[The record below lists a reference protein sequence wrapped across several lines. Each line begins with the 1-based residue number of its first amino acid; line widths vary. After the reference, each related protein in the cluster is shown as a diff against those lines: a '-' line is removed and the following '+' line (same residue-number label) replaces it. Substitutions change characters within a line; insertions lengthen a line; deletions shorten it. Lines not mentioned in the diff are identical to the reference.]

1 MTQPKHTITII
12 GAGIAGP
19 VLALTILSHPTL
31 SKLYTPILF
40 EKLPIS
46 SSTSPSLSRYTL
58 AVGAAV
64 ALTSNALFPLYELG
78 LREELDKISCETE
91 LIKIWRAGMK
101 GVGKYLNSIV
111 NPGWKADLGTNLR
124 VVERKD
130 LRGLLLSKIERL
142 GGEVR
147 WGRKLLEVKTVV
159 GGKVMLTFEDG
170 IEEGGDLVVGA
181 DGLWSKVRKCIV
193 FANKDTEQKED
204 PESRW
209 KAKPSGSDG
218 FYGISEKFEVE
229 GTESKPGDT
238 HWILLD
244 RGVASTWALPGGKQF
259 WTISL
264 PSTSTAERQPGRKWE
279 SETAKVYHG
288 EVHLGGYNVE
298 ETKEILR
305 NHEGV
310 WHPVAG
316 NFKNIFENT
325 EQFSRTPIAAR
336 AWEAGDI
343 GGGNCVVIGDASRV
357 MMPSSGQGACFGI
370 EDATIFAKHLLN
382 HPPTMSKDGLVDFQ
396 ACISKYANE
405 RAPRSAR
412 MTTQSYWTGVV
423 GLGDRWWWRWVRD
436 FATAWMPMS
445 ADPKAAT
452 EPTDPMGWL
461 YDVRYKVEVENEEPG
476 MSIKKAE
483 AIPQQ

>member
-1 MTQPKHTITII
+1 MTQSKYTITII

-19 VLALTILSHPTL
+19 VLALTILSNPSL
-31 SKLYTPILF
+31 SKLYVPILF
-40 EKLPIS
+40 EKQPAPSTTS
-46 SSTSPSLSRYTL
+46 SSVDWYTP

-91 LIKIWRAGMK
+91 RIKIWRTGMR
-101 GVGKYLNSIV
+101 GEGKYLNQIV

-130 LRGLLLSKIERL
+130 LRDLLLSKITEL

-147 WGRKLLEVKTVV
+147 YERKLLEVNREAS
-159 GGKVMLTFEDG
+159 GKIMLTFEDG

-193 FANKDTEQKED
+193 FANKDPAQKEA

-209 KAKPSGSDG
+209 MAIPSGSDG
-218 FYGISEKFEVE
+218 FYGVSEKFQVE
-229 GTESKPGDT
+229 DAECKPGDT
-238 HWILLD
+238 HWIMLD

-264 PSTSTAERQPGRKWE
+264 SSSYSTEKYTGLQRK
-279 SETAKVYHG
+279 SEVAKVYHG
-288 EVHLGGYNVE
+288 ELLSTGYTIE
-298 ETKEILR
+298 ETKETLKK
-305 NHEGV
+305 HEDV

-316 NFKNIFENT
+316 SFKNLFERT
-325 EQFSRTPIAAR
+325 AQISRTPIAAR
-336 AWEAGDI
+336 AWKAGDI
-343 GGGNCVVIGDASRV
+343 GGANCVVIGDASRV

-370 EDATIFAKHLLN
+370 EDATILAKHLLN
-382 HPPTMSKDGLVDFQ
+382 HPPTISEDGLIDFQ
-396 ACISKYANE
+396 TCISKHVNE
-405 RAPRSAR
+405 RAPRNER

-423 GLGDRWWWRWVRD
+423 GLADRWWWRWIRD
-436 FATAWMPMS
+436 LGTAWMPMS
-445 ADPKAAT
+445 GDPKVAK
-452 EPTDPMGWL
+452 ELKDPMGWL
-461 YDVRYKVEVENEEPG
+461 YDVRYKVEIENKEPDELL
-476 MSIKKAE
+476 K
-483 AIPQQ
+483 